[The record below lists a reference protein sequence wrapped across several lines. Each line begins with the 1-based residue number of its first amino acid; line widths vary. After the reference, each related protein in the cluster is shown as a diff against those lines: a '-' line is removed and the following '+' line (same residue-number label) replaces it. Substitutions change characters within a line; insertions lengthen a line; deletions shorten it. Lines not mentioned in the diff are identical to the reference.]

1 MKKILAV
8 FLIILIAC
16 TVFAKGASEASATG
30 EKKAGT
36 KNALLGPGNVT
47 IKSVYQNVT
56 FDPNTDLMAGLIEK
70 STGYKAEYFT
80 LPAQNA
86 DEKLALE
93 VASGVNYDIIRCSRS
108 QFNMLLA
115 SNALMPLNDLLDE
128 YGQDI
133 IAGYTQETWDA
144 VSDKNKVIYGI
155 PYKYAAD
162 KEVAS
167 FIVCRKDLMKKAGI
181 TEMPITLDE
190 FYNTLV
196 TLKKYYGNRY
206 IILTGP
212 YLPAT
217 EKNENWKFPKVIA
230 SAFGIWGE
238 WMTDENGKVIYM
250 TEAKGFKPM
259 LEFMNKLYNEGLLDP
274 DWAVSTNDSVAEK
287 FSSGRAIMACSS
299 RTGCTTMSPA
309 VIKNVGIT
317 YDDLSYISPLEGKDG
332 TCTYMMTEAISSI
345 SVIPKSCKHPAD
357 VINWCHLKL
366 QDQLYLNFGIEG
378 THFTYDADG
387 NMTPNNPLFANE
399 RGNSYWYCNAMDM
412 AKYQKD
418 WPARIRKSEAQWQ
431 CWKGTTIATVN
442 SRDHVFVDNP
452 FKFMTAQENYS
463 KFNSALHTSLNDFV
477 VQVICGSKT
486 VDNINMLE
494 KDLTANNLNQVRAE
508 LQAYLAAK

>member
-1 MKKILAV
+1 MKKVLTVMLVILVA
-8 FLIILIAC
+8 FAL
-16 TVFAKGASEASATG
+16 FAKGASESTSDS
-30 EKKAGT
+30 KKAET

-93 VASGVNYDIIRCSRS
+93 VASGVDYDIIRCSQS

-115 SNALMPLNDLLDE
+115 SNALMSLNDLLDE
-128 YGQDI
+128 YGKDI
-133 IAGYTQETWDA
+133 LAGYTQETWDA
-144 VSDKNKVIYGI
+144 VSKDGVIYGI
-155 PYKYAAD
+155 PYKYASD

-167 FIVCRKDLMKKAGI
+167 FIVCRGDLMKKAGI
-181 TEMPITLDE
+181 TKMPTTLDE
-190 FYNTLV
+190 FYQ
-196 TLKKYYGNRY
+196 TLKTLKSYYGNQY

-259 LEFMNKLYNEGLLDP
+259 LEFMNKLYSEGLLDP

-287 FSSGRAIMACSS
+287 FSSGKAIMACSS

-309 VIKNVGIT
+309 VIKNCGVT
-317 YDDLSYISPLEGKDG
+317 YDDLTYISPLEGADG

-366 QDQLYLNFGIEG
+366 QDQLYLNFGVEG
-378 THFTYDADG
+378 THFTYDSEG
-387 NMTPNNPLFANE
+387 NMSPNNPLFADE

-418 WPARIRKSEAQWQ
+418 WPARIRKTEAQWQ
-431 CWKGTTIATVN
+431 CWKGTTIETVN
-442 SRDHVFVDNP
+442 SRDRVFVDNP
-452 FKFMTAQENYS
+452 FKFMTAQENYT

-486 VDNINMLE
+486 TSNINMLE
-494 KDLTANNLNQVRAE
+494 KDLNANNLNQVRAE
-508 LQAYLAAK
+508 LQAYIDAK